1 MFYYAFLC
9 LAVSISPKKFLEVEL
24 LVKACDF

>member
-9 LAVSISPKKFLEVEL
+9 LAVNISPKQFLEVEL
-24 LVKACDF
+24 LVKTCEF